1 MPDMRE
7 MQTRSEE
14 CAEFGDRLLES
25 IERNVPAAMLKRY
38 AVCVVVY
45 EREPRGACSLSAHLN
60 GSSEREKL
68 CQVLD
73 GCLQLFAG
81 ELEAPFSK
89 VDIREREPG
98 GGGEA
103 DS

>member
-7 MQTRSEE
+7 MQTRTDE

-25 IERNVPAAMLKRY
+25 IERNVPAGMLKRY

-60 GSSEREKL
+60 GPSEREKL
-68 CQVLD
+68 CEVLD

-81 ELEAPFSK
+81 TLDAPVSK
-89 VDIREREPG
+89 IDVREVEPR